1 MNYLY
6 ADLKE
11 DVPPHLVE
19 VYEARASS
27 YWDIFY
33 DSNRDKFYKDRWVP
47 LRAREQAWRTAS
59 LSLRHHTWVAR
70 IGDTS
75 AKGAFVSQKL
85 IYHDPVSQALPG

>member
-33 DSNRDKFYKDRWVP
+33 DSNRDKFYKDR
-47 LRAREQAWRTAS
+47 
-59 LSLRHHTWVAR
+59 
-70 IGDTS
+70 
-75 AKGAFVSQKL
+75 
-85 IYHDPVSQALPG
+85 